1 MKLSKPLLY
10 SFLAIGL
17 LLPLNNLLAQFN
29 DCSEIEVETSV
40 THTTDE
46 KANGSIKLVFKN
58 DYKLYNIHLLKSS
71 DKDRLNVNSDVI
83 TNLEKGKY
91 SIVITSKKSDSQL
104 CPKFLELIVK

>member
-10 SFLAIGL
+10 SFLALSL
-17 LLPLNNLLAQFN
+17 LLPLNSSLAQFN
-29 DCSEIEVETSV
+29 ICSEIEVEISV
-40 THTTDE
+40 THTIDE

-71 DKDRLNVNSDVI
+71 EKDRLYLNSDI
-83 TNLEKGKY
+83 IKNLERGKY